1 MGPIKPSRS
10 PTLLFLLLFP
20 HLPSSVSSSKFRIP
34 HPLCLPLLRKQPGC
48 VPTIPKTKNSQSLPT
63 GTLMNPETA
72 CSTSPSISVL
82 PHCQQRTPS
91 GRRCRLSISDQD
103 SGLCSKH
110 AALLHKD
117 LDQADHAS
125 SLIGDIQEFRS
136 AADINHSLG
145 ELYKL
150 QARNKISPR
159 RAAVM
164 VYTASLLLRTLLVLA
179 KENLPE
185 SEQQGCYPDFS
196 DWPNVVRN
204 VSPHGRP

>member
-1 MGPIKPSRS
+1 
-10 PTLLFLLLFP
+10 
-20 HLPSSVSSSKFRIP
+20 
-34 HPLCLPLLRKQPGC
+34 
-48 VPTIPKTKNSQSLPT
+48 
-63 GTLMNPETA
+63 MNPETA
-72 CSTSPSISVL
+72 CPTTPSISVL
-82 PHCQQRTPS
+82 THCQQRTPS

-117 LDQADHAS
+117 LDQADLAS
-125 SLIGDIQEFRS
+125 FLIGDIQEFRS

-145 ELYKL
+145 ELFKL

-159 RAAVM
+159 RATVT

-204 VSPHGRP
+204 VSPHGRPTPPLAQHYRNLSPHVIGGTDAIVDQEKASS